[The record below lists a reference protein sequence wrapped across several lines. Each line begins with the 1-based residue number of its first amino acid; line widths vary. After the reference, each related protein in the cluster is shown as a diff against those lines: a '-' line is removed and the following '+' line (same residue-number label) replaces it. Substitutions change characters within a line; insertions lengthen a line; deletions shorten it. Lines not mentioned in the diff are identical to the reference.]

1 MLKLNSDTDAQWRK
15 FGDENPHYGVLT
27 HERFLARNLDEAAEE
42 SFFASGSQHI
52 AGLFEDIQR
61 HFARPVRFTSALDYG
76 CGAGRI
82 AVPLAA
88 LADSVLGVDV
98 SEGMLREARKASE
111 RRNAANVEL
120 VHVSDFEKSV
130 SGKFEFV
137 HTYIVLQHIPPGR
150 GLRIIQRLVEVCAPG
165 GIGCIHVV
173 YGKSRRARLIS
184 FIKENVPLGPH
195 ILNVCRGRPWSAPYL
210 QMYAYRLEDVYQL
223 IRAAGIHSV
232 VTKFTNHDEN
242 HGAMLM
248 FQKPVV

>member
-1 MLKLNSDTDAQWRK
+1 MLKLNADTDAQWRK

-27 HERFLARNLDEAAEE
+27 HERFRAHNFDEAAEE
-42 SFFASGSQHI
+42 SFYASGNQHI
-52 AGLFEDIQR
+52 AGLSGDVERYFGR
-61 HFARPVRFTSALDYG
+61 RFRFVSALDYG

-88 LADSVLGVDV
+88 FADSVLGVDV

-111 RRNAANVEL
+111 RRNASNVKL
-120 VHVSDFEKSV
+120 AHVSDFEKSP
-130 SGKFEFV
+130 SEKYEFV
-137 HTYIVLQHIPPGR
+137 HSYIVLQHIPAER
-150 GLRIIQRLVEVCAPG
+150 GLRIIQRLVEICAPG

-184 FIKENVPLGPH
+184 FIKENVPLGPR
-195 ILNVCRGRPWSAPYL
+195 ILNVCRGRRWSAPYL

-223 IRAAGIHSV
+223 LRATGIDSV

-242 HGAMLM
+242 QGAMLM